1 MMICYHVYRVSSLS
15 TLLSPFDLTTWIL
28 TLASMAVSVLA
39 FVAVGSNV
47 FVDVALAFS
56 ALLQLNTP
64 NGWIDSKKNNKWR

>member
-1 MMICYHVYRVSSLS
+1 
-15 TLLSPFDLTTWIL
+15 
-28 TLASMAVSVLA
+28 MAVSVLA